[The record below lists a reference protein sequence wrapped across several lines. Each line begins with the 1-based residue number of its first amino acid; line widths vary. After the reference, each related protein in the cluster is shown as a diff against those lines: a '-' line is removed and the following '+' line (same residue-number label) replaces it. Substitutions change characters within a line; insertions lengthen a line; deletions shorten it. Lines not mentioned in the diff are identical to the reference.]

1 MNNDSRLIQEAYNL
15 IAEKKKKLIGKQKDL
30 AAAAPPPDE
39 ITGADFKALKAKK
52 KAKHLKEAYDEVIE
66 EARALVKK
74 KHYNEYKTLTK
85 WLLDNKDKHGKKDY
99 EKAKARR
106 DQLVGIFKEE
116 GMEPHQVKDS
126 FAKKPEVEGEP
137 KEDVTSDTTATCTQC
152 GNAGHSAD
160 NCPENGFQPEA

>member
-1 MNNDSRLIQEAYNL
+1 MNKDTQLLAEAYEL
-15 IAEKKKKLIGKQKDL
+15 IAEKKKKLVGGQKKL
-30 AAAAPPPDE
+30 AAQAPPPDE

-52 KAKHLKEAYDEVIE
+52 KKGDALKEAYEEIIE

-74 KHYNEYKTLTK
+74 KHYNEYKNLTK

-106 DQLVGIFKEE
+106 DELVGIFKEE

-126 FAKKPEVEGEP
+126 FAKKVETNEPDPVEVPASIQCSKCGGDHSDEECPE
-137 KEDVTSDTTATCTQC
+137 D
-152 GNAGHSAD
+152 GNA
-160 NCPENGFQPEA
+160 